1 MVVLLAQLGCF
12 VPCREAEISVVDA
25 VLARVGA
32 SDSQL
37 KGVSTFMAEML
48 ETATILKVQRFRVI
62 ILIPQ
67 FSFCLGIFEYF
78 EYVDCQQVG
87 TQAQVC
93 PTEMPLLFSAAN
105 AGSVTLSADVG
116 S

>member
-1 MVVLLAQLGCF
+1 

-67 FSFCLGIFEYF
+67 FSFCLGIFEYI

-87 TQAQVC
+87 TQAVC

>member
-1 MVVLLAQLGCF
+1 MADHACVQIGVVVLLAQLGCF

-48 ETATILKVQRFRVI
+48 ETAAILKVQHFRVNF
-62 ILIPQ
+62 LIFKSPFHVFYGLYAGQ
-67 FSFCLGIFEYF
+67 CVL
-78 EYVDCQQVG
+78 
-87 TQAQVC
+87 
-93 PTEMPLLFSAAN
+93 AA
-105 AGSVTLSADVG
+105 SYQ
-116 S
+116 